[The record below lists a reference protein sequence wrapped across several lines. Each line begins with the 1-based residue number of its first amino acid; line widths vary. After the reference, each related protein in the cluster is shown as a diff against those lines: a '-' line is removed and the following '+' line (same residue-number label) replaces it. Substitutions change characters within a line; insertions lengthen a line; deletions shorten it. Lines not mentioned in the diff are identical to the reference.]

1 MLVKIRNGLLL
12 ALISFV
18 PTTTLLAKKK
28 KPQPVLQPS
37 GPISNPNQNL
47 YRSVVTCPVCPDFT
61 CTGITGITGITGC
74 TGPGCTGPCTPEI
87 TAVFCCLDI
96 SESVTIRGFATVD
109 TEVIE
114 GNLLVGGNVDF
125 KGDLIVQGDG
135 NLQQNACIGRNLDIG
150 NDLSIGGFEVILGT
164 LTANSSVSING
175 DSTLNGNESLNGSLS
190 VTSNSTIGQ
199 NLQVA
204 GSATFAGLLIA
215 NSGPTGLTG
224 PTFNIFNGS
233 IINGGLIILNT
244 GCTAPTGP
252 VFCTGAVIGGN
263 VCIIGDELVTG
274 DFNVGGDL
282 TVDKNATFNGGFTST
297 GTLITNN
304 TVTMNDGLTIAS
316 GNQIINAGNLNLIDA
331 GGLLTVGGASAG
343 CQISQTSTTTF
354 QGTVTANAGAIISGG
369 LTVEEGE
376 TVPVGNFEVP
386 QGSAIV
392 EGKVSA
398 GGSITSSAGQSQ
410 FGGLTITSTQNALCA
425 TGPAALVVA
434 GGVGIAKDLWKGS
447 CQFFANVEEEGGTP
461 GCLDYYEETCYSTA
475 FTWGGQPV
483 TPATNVLVRIVRVGN
498 LVNILIPEIIINNPG
513 AHIDV
518 IKSASPLPARFRPTT
533 TIRGAASTVV
543 TNDPATNPAV
553 VGQLGEF
560 DVSPSGILTIGL
572 PGDSIS
578 PQRIFSTDY
587 VYADIN
593 TITYNIDGCARTCKR
608 CTG

>member
-1 MLVKIRNGLLL
+1 
-12 ALISFV
+12 
-18 PTTTLLAKKK
+18 
-28 KPQPVLQPS
+28 
-37 GPISNPNQNL
+37 
-47 YRSVVTCPVCPDFT
+47 
-61 CTGITGITGITGC
+61 
-74 TGPGCTGPCTPEI
+74 
-87 TAVFCCLDI
+87 LDI
-96 SESVTIRGFATVD
+96 SDSVTIRGFATVD

-233 IINGGLIILNT
+233 IINGGLTILNT

-282 TVDKNATFNGGFTST
+282 TVDKNTTFNGGFTST

-316 GNQIINAGNLNLIDA
+316 GDQIINAGNLNLINSN
-331 GGLLTVGGASAG
+331 GLLTVGGASAG
-343 CQISQTSTTTF
+343 CQISQTSITTL

-376 TVPVGNFEVP
+376 TVPVGNFDVP
-386 QGSAIV
+386 QGSAVV

-398 GGSITSSAGQSQ
+398 GGTITSSAGQSQ

-447 CQFFANVEEEGGTP
+447 CQFFGNVEEEGGTP

-553 VGQLGEF
+553 AGQLGEF